1 MESREGC
8 FKGEDIRCHALEF
21 KDEEMTSNLS
31 WEIKIQIV
39 NL

>member
-8 FKGEDIRCHALEF
+8 FKGEDIRRHALEF
-21 KDEEMTSNLS
+21 MDEEMTSNLS
-31 WEIKIQIV
+31 WEVEIQTV